1 MRPLQNGDL
10 CNVDVTVYHRGF
22 HGSII
27 DLYVFFLINNLFI
40 FKLLILGDLNET
52 LFIGE
57 VDEKSKLLT
66 KVTYEALMKAIDIG
80 K

>member
-1 MRPLQNGDL
+1 
-10 CNVDVTVYHRGF
+10 
-22 HGSII
+22 
-27 DLYVFFLINNLFI
+27 
-40 FKLLILGDLNET
+40 

-66 KVTYEALMKAIDIG
+66 RVTYEALMKAVGIG